1 VIRVA
6 LAALRNLCFGRLDV
20 LNSEMISCG
29 LPKTLENLL
38 ERKWCVYPR
47 LHSY

>member
-1 VIRVA
+1 MA

-38 ERKWCVYPR
+38 ERKWCVSFYIFFSR
-47 LHSY
+47 